1 MEFHCSFL
9 VRLQIKLNL
18 KKYLSDQKGS
28 ALVMVLL
35 ATVGVAALT
44 LVVIQSRKNGTRL
57 AVKATSD
64 KDVDRALS
72 LINTL
77 LMSPDS
83 CKANF
88 PAGRPIAGSLNQ
100 FGIFKKC
107 NDGTAACN
115 ALNFKNAASP
125 DWVMF
130 VGEAPS
136 KARLLDISYQEK
148 PGFPQTTGPSHAP
161 ATYTIHVYFEKN
173 LGMNN
178 GSITSSFKDF
188 TFEIPLVT
196 GTFNSATHTYTA
208 SSTIVGCPRSPS
220 STVAY

>member
-1 MEFHCSFL
+1 
-9 VRLQIKLNL
+9 
-18 KKYLSDQKGS
+18 
-28 ALVMVLL
+28 MVLL
-35 ATVGVAALT
+35 ATVGIAALT

-88 PAGRPIAGSLNQ
+88 NGRPLTGSLSG
-100 FGIFKKC
+100 FGPFKKC
-107 NDGTAACN
+107 NDGTSACN
-115 ALNFKNAASP
+115 ALNFYNPASP

-130 VGEAPS
+130 VGETPS
-136 KARLLDISYQEK
+136 KARLTNITYELK
-148 PGFPQTTGPSHAP
+148 TAQTTGPSHAP
-161 ATYTIHVYFEKN
+161 ATYTIHVFFEKN

-178 GSITSSFKDF
+178 GSITIGKSLVPKD
-188 TFEIPLVT
+188 FEIPLVT
-196 GTFNSATHTYTA
+196 GLFSNVTHTYTA
-208 SSTIVGCPRSPS
+208 SSTIVGCPVSPS
-220 STVAY
+220 STIAYP